1 MLTQK
6 EIIKE
11 ILTFPIIEQ
20 FEIVEKIQSNIK
32 KNLKPQNPERKEL
45 TVEEK
50 RAIVE
55 NLAGIA
61 KVEGKSAPTDEE
73 VKEDYANYLAEKYK

>member
-1 MLTQK
+1 MLTQQ

-32 KNLKPQNPERKEL
+32 KNLKPQISERKEL
-45 TVEEK
+45 TIEEK

-55 NLAGIA
+55 SLAGIA
-61 KVEGKSAPTDEE
+61 KVEGKPAPTDEE